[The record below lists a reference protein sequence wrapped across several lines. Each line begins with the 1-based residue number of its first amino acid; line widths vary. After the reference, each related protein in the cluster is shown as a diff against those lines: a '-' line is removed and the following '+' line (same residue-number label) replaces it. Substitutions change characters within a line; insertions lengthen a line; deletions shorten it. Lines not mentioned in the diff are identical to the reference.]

1 MNAFR
6 FQQVLEFSDQVCD
19 YLDNFTKKGILALSM
34 PLSDRFR
41 YELLKFAV
49 FLADADGLIDTKE
62 VLYIR
67 KVLKVESV
75 VADLHTLKKR
85 ERIPHEYRLEIPEPI
100 KVAVRIDQMSEYS
113 SPFHRQ
119 TAQILLDTMTLF
131 GREFC
136 LLHKGDP
143 SDDTKLRF
151 QTYIKGLED
160 YLDHFHVRRQ
170 GKDKRF
176 PIKELEEILQREGIS
191 AAPGESTVPPAG
203 SGAAAPGT
211 GIGAVGMGTAGGTGK
226 RNSGVSSSE
235 NTSDNT
241 AENSKEKK
249 EEDKE
254 TFEAC
259 MQELIGMIGLAPV
272 KEEVRSLVNLLR
284 VQKKRSDAGLRNP
297 DTSRHMVFVGN
308 PGTGKTTVARILAR
322 IYRSLGF
329 LEKGH
334 LVETDRSGLV
344 KGYMGQTAIRVKEVV
359 EEARGGILFIDEAYS
374 LTVGCAEND
383 YGSEVVSTLLKAM
396 EDYRDELVV
405 IVAGYPDLMD
415 EFLSSNPG
423 FRSRFNRVLHFT
435 DYSDKEQFEI
445 LEYMCEQ
452 QDYVIQDTSIEHVR
466 MALRDY
472 MSRRTKEPANARD
485 VRNFLEDAI
494 MRQAERLVEMDGTDR
509 QALMTLVAADFME

>member
-1 MNAFR
+1 MNSFR
-6 FQQVLEFSDQVCD
+6 FEQVLEFSDQVCD
-19 YLDNFTKKGILALSM
+19 YLDNFTKKGVLGLSM
-34 PLSDRFR
+34 PLSERFR

-49 FLADADGLIDTKE
+49 FLADADGMIDTRE

-67 KVLKVESV
+67 KVLNVESV

-100 KVAVRIDQMSEYS
+100 KVAVRVDQMSEYK

-143 SDDTKLRF
+143 SDETRIRF

-160 YLDHFHVRRQ
+160 YLEHFHVAHL
-170 GKDKRF
+170 GKDKKF
-176 PIKELEEILQREGIS
+176 PIKELEEMRQYDGIAVAPGEGTWPPEGS
-191 AAPGESTVPPAG
+191 KAAPGM
-203 SGAAAPGT
+203 

-226 RNSGVSSSE
+226 RSSG
-235 NTSDNT
+235 TSLSTDDSKNG
-241 AENSKEKK
+241 KEKK

-254 TFEAC
+254 TFEEC
-259 MQELIGMIGLAPV
+259 MKELIGMIGLAPV

-445 LEYMCEQ
+445 LEYMCQQ
-452 QDYVIQDTSIEHVR
+452 QDYVIQDTSREHVR
-466 MALRDY
+466 MALADY
-472 MSRRTKEPANARD
+472 MARRTKEPANARD

-494 MRQAERLVEMDGTDR
+494 MRQAERLVETEEADR
-509 QALMTLVAADFME
+509 QALMTLVAADFEG

>member
-1 MNAFR
+1 MNSFR
-6 FQQVLEFSDQVCD
+6 FDQVLEFSDQVCD
-19 YLDNFTKKGILALSM
+19 YLDTVARKGILGLSM

-49 FLADADGLIDTKE
+49 YLADADGLIDTKE

-67 KVLKVESV
+67 KVLGVESV
-75 VADLHTLKKR
+75 VADLHTMKKR
-85 ERIPHEYRLEIPEPI
+85 EQIPHQYRLEIPEPI
-100 KVAVRIDQMSEYS
+100 KVAVRVDQRSEYK

-136 LLHKGDP
+136 LLHKNDP

-151 QTYIKGLED
+151 QTYIRGLED
-160 YLDHFHVRRQ
+160 YLEHFHVAHQ
-170 GKDKRF
+170 GKDKKF
-176 PIKELEEILQREGIS
+176 PIKELEDMREHDGIAVS
-191 AAPGESTVPPAG
+191 PGAGTVPPEG
-203 SGAAAPGT
+203 STAQPGT
-211 GIGAVGMGTAGGTGK
+211 GIGAVGMGTAGGTGR
-226 RNSGVSSSE
+226 RNEDASSE
-235 NTSDNT
+235 KRSEDGRD
-241 AENSKEKK
+241 KK
-249 EEDKE
+249 EEGEE
-254 TFEAC
+254 TFEDC
-259 MQELIGMIGLAPV
+259 MRELVGMIGLAPV

-284 VQKKRSDAGLRNP
+284 IQKKRSDAGLRNP

-435 DYSDKEQFEI
+435 DYSEKEQFEI
-445 LEYMCEQ
+445 LEYMCQQ
-452 QDYVIQDTSIEHVR
+452 QDYVIQDTSREHVR
-466 MALRDY
+466 MALVDY
-472 MSRRTKEPANARD
+472 MARRTKEPANARD

-494 MRQAERLVEMDGTDR
+494 MRQAERLVEAEATDR
-509 QALMTLVAADFME
+509 ETLMTLVAADFMS